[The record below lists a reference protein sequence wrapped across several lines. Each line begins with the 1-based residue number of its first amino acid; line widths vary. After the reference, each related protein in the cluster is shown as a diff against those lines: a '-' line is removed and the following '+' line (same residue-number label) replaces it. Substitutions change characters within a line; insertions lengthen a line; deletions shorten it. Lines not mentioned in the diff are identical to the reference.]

1 MAITVLQEERI
12 FKIVTESSSYVLGVL
27 GNNVLVHLYYGGGVE
42 DAHLAHPGAAAGP
55 RLVAGPFRRTR
66 RTTSPRTSCPLEY
79 SGAGARTCAPR
90 PLRRRARRATTS
102 QTCAYDSLRSAARQ
116 ARPSGPAAR
125 LPQTRRRG
133 RDAAHHPARRG
144 QEPLRGPLL
153 RDVRLLGRD
162 LPLGR
167 RAQRGRAGADPH
179 PRDERLPLLPGDG
192 LRPDPPARRLGAGVP
207 HGAQPHPPRGDG
219 DLLLPRGV
227 LAPAQPVCGAGLQG
241 RDRNPGRGLRR
252 EPRLLGNFRIETE
265 VDAFDALRLNCGIN
279 DRGFACAWRPGSA
292 SARRRPCSST
302 RARA

>member
-12 FKIVTESSSYVLGVL
+12 FKIDTESSSYVLGVL
-27 GNNVLVHLYYGGGVE
+27 GNNVLVHLYYGGRVE
-42 DAHLAHPGAAAGP
+42 DAHLAHLAPQRGRASFWSIQADAEDDFSAD
-55 RLVAGPFRRTR
+55 VM
-66 RTTSPRTSCPLEY
+66 PLEY
-79 SGAGARTCAPR
+79 SGAGSADLRAPALAAQSETGDNVTD
-90 PLRRRARRATTS
+90 LR
-102 QTCAYDSLRSAARQ
+102 YDSCEVLPGQ

-125 LPQTRRRG
+125 LPQPRRRG

-219 DLLLPRGV
+219 GLLLPRGV
-227 LAPAQPVCGAGLQG
+227 LAPAQPVC
-241 RDRNPGRGLRR
+241 RR
-252 EPRLLGNFRIETE
+252 WSPRT
-265 VDAFDALRLNCGIN
+265 
-279 DRGFACAWRPGSA
+279 RPK
-292 SARRRPCSST
+292 P
-302 RARA
+302 RARSTA